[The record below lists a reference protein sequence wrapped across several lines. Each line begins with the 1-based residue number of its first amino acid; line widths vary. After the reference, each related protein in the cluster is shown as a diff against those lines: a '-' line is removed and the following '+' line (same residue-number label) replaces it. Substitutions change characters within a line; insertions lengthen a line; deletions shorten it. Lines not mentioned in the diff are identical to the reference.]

1 MDIIHRKNSSIQE
14 SVILG
19 EEPET
24 SFTEAELSSV
34 QDLISF
40 KENLVTLV
48 ESEEERMK
56 LQKEIYSLYEAISSS
71 IDEDVADSVI
81 SMLPTA
87 TTGTK
92 ILREDWLSNTHNK
105 KTGSTPDYLKNAH
118 DLGWGEDDDEAPKKR
133 PSATQKDDEIPTSD
147 KLPSS
152 DDKKEKDPLDKI
164 TPFDYDSN
172 DSQTVSSDKKID
184 VPSTSDKDAQSSRIQ
199 NYYYYTYNTNSY
211 NRHRDDHS
219 RWKRINSHDYGIK
232 QEKQSWELDI
242 PDVAKPINESVFLE
256 DELDDSKPESDNPIQ
271 DTMLDLDRKLSSLQQ
286 SAKAKVQ
293 GVQRT
298 ASAITKPFR
307 RTAQW
312 VSNMVTR
319 WKDANEND
327 IKAKMADPHE
337 RSTLL
342 SAFKSA
348 IKYGSLMKA
357 GLLLNPI
364 LMFLAISRKWSNKKN
379 MFRIRNEMIG
389 ELKAEL
395 EILDEKIKDA
405 DHLGDRSAKYKMMR
419 FRNEL
424 KKKLIRV
431 GGTPEMKNMI

>member
-1 MDIIHRKNSSIQE
+1 
-14 SVILG
+14 
-19 EEPET
+19 
-24 SFTEAELSSV
+24 
-34 QDLISF
+34 
-40 KENLVTLV
+40 
-48 ESEEERMK
+48 
-56 LQKEIYSLYEAISSS
+56 
-71 IDEDVADSVI
+71 
-81 SMLPTA
+81 
-87 TTGTK
+87 
-92 ILREDWLSNTHNK
+92 
-105 KTGSTPDYLKNAH
+105 
-118 DLGWGEDDDEAPKKR
+118 
-133 PSATQKDDEIPTSD
+133 
-147 KLPSS
+147 
-152 DDKKEKDPLDKI
+152 
-164 TPFDYDSN
+164 
-172 DSQTVSSDKKID
+172 
-184 VPSTSDKDAQSSRIQ
+184 
-199 NYYYYTYNTNSY
+199 
-211 NRHRDDHS
+211 
-219 RWKRINSHDYGIK
+219 
-232 QEKQSWELDI
+232 
-242 PDVAKPINESVFLE
+242 
-256 DELDDSKPESDNPIQ
+256 
-271 DTMLDLDRKLSSLQQ
+271 MLDLDRKLSSLQQ